1 MNERN
6 YIDGEWVPGTGP
18 TFETR
23 NPANTDEL
31 LGEFPLSNSSDANLA
46 VKAARAA
53 YPGWSRL
60 SRIRRAE
67 YLWDFCNLVKA
78 ETDELATLLA
88 RESGKVISEARADIV
103 EGIHMAQFVF
113 GRARMPYGDVVASEI
128 AEKDAFALRRP
139 KGVVVAITPWN
150 FPFAIPVWLIVPSL
164 LEGNTV
170 VFKPAEETPFLGQK
184 IVEIFHRVGLPKG
197 VLNLVQGYGEEAG
210 WPLVIHPEVNVVL
223 FTGSYEVGSR
233 IRQAAARD
241 YNKLAACEMGGKN
254 AIIVLDDADLKTAI
268 NASIL
273 SAFRTTG
280 QRCTAASRLI
290 VHEDILRSFKEAFV
304 NTARRLTIGDPLDK
318 NTFMGPVVS
327 QSGLG
332 KVLGYNDLAK
342 KEGVEVLLDG
352 GRLSGTKYDRG
363 YFLSPFIYQTENKP
377 GLRCIREEVFGP
389 HVAVIPF
396 KTLEEAAHIFNDVEY
411 GFSLAV
417 ITEDYRKARFLREE
431 CDFGVGYVNLPTIG
445 AEVHLP
451 FGGLKKSGSGL
462 PSGATLI
469 DVVTHRIAWT
479 VNHAREIK
487 LAQGLSAEIT

>member
-1 MNERN
+1 MDGRN
-6 YIDGEWVPGTGP
+6 YINGEWVPGSGP
-18 TFETR
+18 TFETH
-23 NPANTDEL
+23 NPASTGEV
-31 LGEFPLSNSSDANLA
+31 LGAFPRSGPFEADSA
-46 VKAARAA
+46 VEAARAA
-53 YPGWSRL
+53 YPAWSHL

-67 YLWDFCNLVKA
+67 YLWDFCNLA
-78 ETDELATLLA
+78 RAQTEELATLLA
-88 RESGKVISEARADIV
+88 RESGKVMSEARADIV

-113 GRARMPYGDVVASEI
+113 GRARMSYGDVVASEI
-128 AEKDAFALRRP
+128 PGKDAFALRKP

-150 FPFAIPVWLIVPSL
+150 FPFAIPVWLIAPSL

-170 VFKPAEETPFLGQK
+170 AFKPAEETPLLGQK
-184 IVEIFHRVGLPKG
+184 IVELFHQAGLPKG
-197 VLNLVQGYGEEAG
+197 VLNLVQGYGEDAG
-210 WPLVIHPEVNVVL
+210 WPLVTHPDVNVIL

-233 IRQAAARD
+233 IRQAAAKD

-254 AIIVLDDADLKTAI
+254 AVIVLDDADLKTAV
-268 NASIL
+268 NASVM

-290 VHEDILRSFKEAFV
+290 VHEKILSPFKEAFV
-304 NTARRLTIGDPLDK
+304 NTARRLTIGDPLNN
-318 NTFMGPVVS
+318 NTFMGPVIS
-327 QSGLG
+327 QPAMH
-332 KVLGYNDLAK
+332 KVLGYNDLAR
-342 KEGVEVLLDG
+342 KEGVTVLLDG
-352 GRLSGTKYDRG
+352 GRLSGKDYDRG
-363 YFLSPFIYQTENKP
+363 YFLSPFIYQTENRP
-377 GLRCIREEVFGP
+377 GMRCIREEVFGP

-396 KTLEEAAHIFNDVEY
+396 RTLEEAAFIFNDVEY
-411 GFSLAV
+411 GFSLAI

-431 CDFGVGYVNLPTIG
+431 CEFGVGYVNLPTIG

-479 VNHAREIK
+479 INHDREIK